1 MTSAD
6 TITDVTEEAEGS
18 PSPEDLLTVHTRT
31 VGAAVVIAAVGE
43 IDMMTAPLLERAIA
57 AESPQRDIVL
67 DLTAVSFIG
76 STGLGLLLEANRR
89 CHESNRALPLVVG
102 SQRAVIR
109 TITASGL
116 APVLSMRKSVSDALA
131 QDFGQ
136 RHAETRPA

>member
-6 TITDVTEEAEGS
+6 TIIDVTEEAEGS

-57 AESPQRDIVL
+57 ESPQRDIVL

-89 CHESNRALPLVVG
+89 CHESNHTLQLVVG

>member
-1 MTSAD
+1 
-6 TITDVTEEAEGS
+6 
-18 PSPEDLLTVHTRT
+18 
-31 VGAAVVIAAVGE
+31 
-43 IDMMTAPLLERAIA
+43 
-57 AESPQRDIVL
+57 VL

>member
-1 MTSAD
+1 VTSAD
-6 TITDVTEEAEGS
+6 TIIDVTEEAEGS

-43 IDMMTAPLLERAIA
+43 IDMMTAPLLERAI

>member
-43 IDMMTAPLLERAIA
+43 IDMMTAPLLERAI

>member
-1 MTSAD
+1 MTCAD
-6 TITDVTEEAEGS
+6 TIGGVTEEAGKA
-18 PSPEDLLTVHTRT
+18 PAPEELLTVRTTT

-57 AESPQRDIVL
+57 AESPGRDVVL

-76 STGLGLLLEANRR
+76 STGLGLLLEAHRR
-89 CHESNRALPLVVG
+89 CNEGGRALPLVVG

-116 APVLSMRKSVSDALA
+116 APLLSMRQSVSDALA
-131 QDFGQ
+131 QDFGA
-136 RHAETRPA
+136 RRSDTRPA

>member
-1 MTSAD
+1 VTSAD

-43 IDMMTAPLLERAIA
+43 IDMMTAPLLERAI